1 MEELALLLHFQY
13 QIGQGEIAEGEGG
26 NSVKAAMEAQN
37 PTTVRRNPK
46 TPAQAEQ
53 DRRTCQEPLREWSA
67 SKDAK
72 VYGDQIYERKSTGPF
87 AGNFAAQ
94 GTLINIDGEDF
105 VEYRVLMRPSF
116 C

>member
-1 MEELALLLHFQY
+1 MAKHMEELALLLHFQY

-72 VYGDQIYERKSTGPF
+72 VYG
-87 AGNFAAQ
+87 NFAAQ